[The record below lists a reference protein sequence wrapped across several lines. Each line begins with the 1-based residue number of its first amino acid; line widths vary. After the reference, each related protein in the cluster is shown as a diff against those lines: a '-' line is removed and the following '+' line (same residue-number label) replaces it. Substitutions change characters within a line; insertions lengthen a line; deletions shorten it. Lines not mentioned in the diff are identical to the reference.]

1 MTHFLD
7 DHCAYL
13 SPNAR
18 SDCNKLDINE
28 VIQHILISA
37 SFLSSKM
44 ILLFIHVVTHTG
56 SDHFHCSVMFHCV
69 NVTVYAFTP

>member
-28 VIQHILISA
+28 VIQHILISP
-37 SFLSSKM
+37 SF
-44 ILLFIHVVTHTG
+44 FIQQNDFAIHPCCYT
-56 SDHFHCSVMFHCV
+56 
-69 NVTVYAFTP
+69 YRQ